1 MKRIHRP
8 TLETARVLSAL
19 ELNNYHFSD
28 KHTVLTPE
36 LLEKMAV
43 SAQRKKWHRAPAEIQ
58 TMSAG
63 ERLPVA
69 DNFACGCVEGDAVV
83 AEQVLNM
90 PAPAHI
96 VGRHAVKR
104 R

>member
-8 TLETARVLSAL
+8 TLESARVLSAL
-19 ELNNYHFSD
+19 ELNNYRFSG

-36 LLEKMAV
+36 LLEKMAA
-43 SAQRKKWHRAPAEIQ
+43 SAQRKKWHQPSEMI
-58 TMSAG
+58 TTPSG
-63 ERLPVA
+63 ELLPVA
-69 DNFACGCVEGDAVV
+69 DYFACGRIEGDAVV

-90 PAPAHI
+90 TAPAHI